1 MTKYLDWSKHE
12 VIIED
17 HGKLKIWRIKIPG
30 TILHQVNFINTEDRL
45 IVTGDYG
52 DWMFSREFWPSAE
65 NGVSQGYWLEKLRA
79 SMGRREDWELD
90 KEYIR
95 DRIKEFPDVV
105 YRNEEV
111 PEEVTEWLEDLEN
124 SIDDTLEYTYCAFRE
139 KPEEVE
145 YEDVPYSKK
154 IPVQLLIVFEAFD
167 EICRRLLEQNKEDGI
182 TV

>member
-95 DRIKEFPDVV
+95 DRIKEFPERYGDDLI
-105 YRNEEV
+105 
-111 PEEVTEWLEDLEN
+111 PEEVLSWLEDLESN
-124 SIDDTLEYTYCAFRE
+124 LDDDLCYQYVAYRQ
-139 KPEEVE
+139 KPDTVE

-154 IPVQLLIVFEAFD
+154 IPIQLLIVFEAFD
-167 EICRRLLEQNKEDGI
+167 EICRRLSENEK
-182 TV
+182 TT